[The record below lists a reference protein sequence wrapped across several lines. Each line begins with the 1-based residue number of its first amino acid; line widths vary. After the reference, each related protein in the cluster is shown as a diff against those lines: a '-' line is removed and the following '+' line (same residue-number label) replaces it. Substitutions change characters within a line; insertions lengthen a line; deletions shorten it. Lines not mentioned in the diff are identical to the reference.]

1 MYDNAE
7 CRDDQA
13 GRQRAEACGTNETS
27 SCANGNYD
35 EYDFE
40 PFEHHCLEAGKPG
53 QPIESRFV
61 LTRLIAQLFRLGRE
75 RNPLVVQRNNTSG
88 SQNRFAQPAHAE

>member
-1 MYDNAE
+1 MDDNAD
-7 CRDDQA
+7 CDYDHA

-27 SCANGNYD
+27 SCTNGDYD

-53 QPIESRFV
+53 QPIESRFM
-61 LTRLIAQLFRLGRE
+61 LTRLIAQRFLLGHE
-75 RNPLVVQRNNTSG
+75 RKPLVVQRNNAPG
-88 SQNRFAQPAHAE
+88 SQNRFA